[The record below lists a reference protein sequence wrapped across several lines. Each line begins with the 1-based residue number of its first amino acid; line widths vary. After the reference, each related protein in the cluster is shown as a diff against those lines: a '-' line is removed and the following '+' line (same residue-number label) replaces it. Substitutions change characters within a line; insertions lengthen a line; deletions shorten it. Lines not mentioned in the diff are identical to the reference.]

1 MIPHGNFSRDLRN
14 TYGMVRGTVE
24 NENTKGNEKWTGE
37 NEKWLEGVPSDS
49 PK

>member
-1 MIPHGNFSRDLRN
+1 
-14 TYGMVRGTVE
+14 MVICHVTREKYLRGTVE

-37 NEKWLEGVPSDS
+37 NEKWLEGVPRDS